1 MEIEGQSIR
10 FEIFDKTYTIKGVFE
25 DDYKEKLETF
35 VDHTIREIS
44 KRLQTVDRDKIVVT
58 ATLNIAHYLF
68 QEQNQNNQKESIEKN
83 VSAFKTKIGQLSAE
97 NGQLK
102 TEITALNKK
111 HQTKKETET
120 IVEDKSLK
128 ISQMLDQLV

>member
-68 QEQNQNNQKESIEKN
+68 QEQNQKNQKESIEKN

-111 HQTKKETET
+111 NQTMKETET

-128 ISQMLDQLV
+128 FSQMLDQLL

>member
-1 MEIEGQSIR
+1 MEIECQSIR

-111 HQTKKETET
+111 HQTMKETET

>member
-68 QEQNQNNQKESIEKN
+68 QEQNQKNQKESIEKN

-111 HQTKKETET
+111 HQTMKETET

>member
-1 MEIEGQSIR
+1 MEIAGQSIR
-10 FEIFDKTYTIKGVFE
+10 FKIFDKTYTIKGVFE

-68 QEQNQNNQKESIEKN
+68 QEQNQKSQKESIEKN
-83 VSAFKTKIGQLSAE
+83 VSEFKIKIGQLSAE
-97 NGQLK
+97 NSQLK

-111 HQTKKETET
+111 HQTMKETET

-128 ISQMLDQLV
+128 FSQMLDQLL

>member
-1 MEIEGQSIR
+1 MEIADQSIR
-10 FEIFDKTYTIKGVFE
+10 FEILDKTYTIKGVFE

-68 QEQNQNNQKESIEKN
+68 QEQNQKNQKESIEKN
-83 VSAFKTKIGQLSAE
+83 VSEFKNKIGQLSAE

-102 TEITALNKK
+102 SEITVLNKK
-111 HQTKKETET
+111 HQTMKETET
-120 IVEDKSLK
+120 IVEDKSFK
-128 ISQMLDQLV
+128 ISQMLDQLL

>member
-10 FEIFDKTYTIKGVFE
+10 FKIFDKTYTIKGVFE

-111 HQTKKETET
+111 HQTMKETET

-128 ISQMLDQLV
+128 FSQMLDQLL

>member
-68 QEQNQNNQKESIEKN
+68 QEQNQKSQKESIEKN
-83 VSAFKTKIGQLSAE
+83 VSEFKIKIGQLSAE
-97 NGQLK
+97 NSQLK

-111 HQTKKETET
+111 NQTMKETET

-128 ISQMLDQLV
+128 FSQMLDQLL

>member
-1 MEIEGQSIR
+1 MEIADQSIR
-10 FEIFDKTYTIKGVFE
+10 FEILDKTNTIKGVFE

-68 QEQNQNNQKESIEKN
+68 QEQNQKNQKESIEKN
-83 VSAFKTKIGQLSAE
+83 VSEFKNKIDQLSAE

-102 TEITALNKK
+102 SEITVLNKK
-111 HQTKKETET
+111 HQTMKETET
-120 IVEDKSLK
+120 IVEDKSFK
-128 ISQMLDQLV
+128 ISQMLDQHL

>member
-25 DDYKEKLETF
+25 DEYKEKLETF

-111 HQTKKETET
+111 HQTMKETET

>member
-102 TEITALNKK
+102 TEITALNKQ
-111 HQTKKETET
+111 HQTMKETET

>member
-83 VSAFKTKIGQLSAE
+83 VSAFKSKIGQLSAE

-111 HQTKKETET
+111 HQTMKETET

>member
-1 MEIEGQSIR
+1 MEIADQSIR
-10 FEIFDKTYTIKGVFE
+10 FEILDKTNTIKGVFE

-68 QEQNQNNQKESIEKN
+68 QEQNQKNQKESIEKN
-83 VSAFKTKIGQLSAE
+83 VSEFKNKIDQLSAE

-102 TEITALNKK
+102 SEITVLNKK
-111 HQTKKETET
+111 HQTMKETET
-120 IVEDKSLK
+120 IVEDKSFK
-128 ISQMLDQLV
+128 ISQMLDQLL

>member
-10 FEIFDKTYTIKGVFE
+10 FKIFDKTYTIKGVFE

-111 HQTKKETET
+111 HQTMKETET

-128 ISQMLDQLV
+128 ISQMLDQLL

>member
-111 HQTKKETET
+111 HQTMKETET

-128 ISQMLDQLV
+128 ISQMLEQLV

>member
-10 FEIFDKTYTIKGVFE
+10 FEIFYKTYTIKGVFE

-111 HQTKKETET
+111 HQTMKETET

>member
-1 MEIEGQSIR
+1 MEIADQSIR

-68 QEQNQNNQKESIEKN
+68 QEQNQKNQKESIEKN
-83 VSAFKTKIGQLSAE
+83 VSEFKNKIGQLSAE

-102 TEITALNKK
+102 SEITVLNKK
-111 HQTKKETET
+111 HQTMKETET
-120 IVEDKSLK
+120 IVEDKSFK
-128 ISQMLDQLV
+128 ISQMLDQLL

>member
-1 MEIEGQSIR
+1 M
-10 FEIFDKTYTIKGVFE
+10 
-25 DDYKEKLETF
+25 
-35 VDHTIREIS
+35 
-44 KRLQTVDRDKIVVT
+44 
-58 ATLNIAHYLF
+58 NIAHYLF
-68 QEQNQNNQKESIEKN
+68 QEQNQKNQKESIEKN

-111 HQTKKETET
+111 HQTMKETET

>member
-1 MEIEGQSIR
+1 MEIADQSIR
-10 FEIFDKTYTIKGVFE
+10 FEILDKTYTIKGVFE

-68 QEQNQNNQKESIEKN
+68 QEQNQKNQKESIEKN
-83 VSAFKTKIGQLSAE
+83 VSEFKTKIGQLSAE

-102 TEITALNKK
+102 TEVTALNKK
-111 HQTKKETET
+111 HQTMKETET
-120 IVEDKSLK
+120 IVEDKSFK
-128 ISQMLDQLV
+128 ISQMLDQLL

>member
-111 HQTKKETET
+111 HQTMKETET

-128 ISQMLDQLV
+128 FSQMLDQLL

>member
-25 DDYKEKLETF
+25 DDYKEKLDSY

-44 KRLQTVDRDKIVVT
+44 KRLHTVDRDKIVVT

-111 HQTKKETET
+111 HQTMKETET

>member
-1 MEIEGQSIR
+1 MEIADQSIR

-68 QEQNQNNQKESIEKN
+68 QEQNQKNQKESIEKN
-83 VSAFKTKIGQLSAE
+83 VSEFKIKIGQLSAE
-97 NGQLK
+97 NSQLK

-111 HQTKKETET
+111 NQTMKETET
-120 IVEDKSLK
+120 IVEDKSFK
-128 ISQMLDQLV
+128 ISQMLDQLL

>member
-1 MEIEGQSIR
+1 MEIADQSIR
-10 FEIFDKTYTIKGVFE
+10 FEILDKTYTIKGVFE

-68 QEQNQNNQKESIEKN
+68 QEQNQKNQKESIEKN
-83 VSAFKTKIGQLSAE
+83 VSEFKNKIDQLSAE

-102 TEITALNKK
+102 SEITVLNKK
-111 HQTKKETET
+111 HQTMKETET
-120 IVEDKSLK
+120 IVEDKSFK
-128 ISQMLDQLV
+128 ISQMLDQLL

>member
-1 MEIEGQSIR
+1 MEIADQSIR

-68 QEQNQNNQKESIEKN
+68 QEQNQKNQKESIEKN
-83 VSAFKTKIGQLSAE
+83 VSEFKNKIDQLSAE

-102 TEITALNKK
+102 SEITVLNKK
-111 HQTKKETET
+111 HQTMKETET
-120 IVEDKSLK
+120 IVEDKSFK
-128 ISQMLDQLV
+128 ISQMLDQLL

>member
-68 QEQNQNNQKESIEKN
+68 QDKIKTIKRNQS
-83 VSAFKTKIGQLSAE
+83 
-97 NGQLK
+97 
-102 TEITALNKK
+102 KK
-111 HQTKKETET
+111 MFQRLRPRLANCQPRT
-120 IVEDKSLK
+120 VSLK
-128 ISQMLDQLV
+128 LKLLL

>member
-111 HQTKKETET
+111 HQTMKETET

-128 ISQMLDQLV
+128 FSQMLDQLV

>member
-111 HQTKKETET
+111 HQTMKETET